1 MWIFYITGDL
11 IGWKTLF
18 FYCKFE
24 QKLLSI
30 CVLKKKICVCVYA
43 SKWLILAKKKNE
55 NHDIEVIVNGIG
67 KLWLNEKHIEEKLGH
82 KTLPT
87 NMTQYTKSTGIN

>member
-1 MWIFYITGDL
+1 M
-11 IGWKTLF
+11 
-18 FYCKFE
+18 
-24 QKLLSI
+24 
-30 CVLKKKICVCVYA
+30 CVYA

-67 KLWLNEKHIEEKLGH
+67 ELWLNEKHIEEKLGH

>member
-1 MWIFYITGDL
+1 M
-11 IGWKTLF
+11 
-18 FYCKFE
+18 
-24 QKLLSI
+24 
-30 CVLKKKICVCVYA
+30 CVYA
-43 SKWLILAKKKNE
+43 SKWLILAKRKNE